1 MTDPR
6 PGFEVITFPTPR
18 ELARR
23 VPRLL
28 VGIVLLGVGIAMM
41 VRARLGLAPW
51 DVLHQGLAERTGV
64 SIGLVII
71 VLGLAIL
78 LLWIPL
84 RQRFGIGTV
93 INTLTVGLVADAAVG
108 AIGAQHDLAIRW
120 ALLLGGIVVGASGMA
135 LYIGAGLGP
144 GPRDGLM
151 TGIAAKGFPIW
162 IVRTVLELIA
172 LAIGYALGGDI
183 GAGTVIFAF
192 TIGPLGHWFLER
204 LHLGPS
210 GVDIGTDLG
219 PGVSAD

>member
-1 MTDPR
+1 M
-6 PGFEVITFPTPR
+6 
-18 ELARR
+18 
-23 VPRLL
+23 PRLL
-28 VGIVLLGVGIAMM
+28 VGIALLGTGIAMM

-51 DVLHQGLAERTGV
+51 DVLHEGLAERTGL
-64 SIGLVII
+64 SIGVVII

-93 INTLTVGLVADAAVG
+93 INTLTVGLVADTALG
-108 AIGAQHDLAIRW
+108 AIGRQDELVIRW
-120 ALLLGGIVVGASGMA
+120 ALLVGGLLVGAFGMA
-135 LYIGAGLGP
+135 LYISAGLGP

-172 LAIGYALGGDI
+172 LVIGYALGGNI
-183 GAGTVIFAF
+183 GVGTVIFAF
-192 TIGPLGHWFLER
+192 AIGPLGHWFIER
-204 LHLGPS
+204 LHLGPT
-210 GVDIGTDLG
+210 GTDLGTDLG

>member
-1 MTDPR
+1 MTEPR

-23 VPRLL
+23 LPRLL
-28 VGIVLLGVGIAMM
+28 VGIVLLGTGIAMM

-51 DVLHQGLAERTGV
+51 DVMHQGIARRTGL
-64 SIGLVII
+64 SIGVVII
-71 VLGLAIL
+71 GLGLLIL

-93 INTLTVGLVADAAVG
+93 INTLTVGLVADVALGVIAVPG
-108 AIGAQHDLAIRW
+108 QLGLRW
-120 ALLLGGIVVGASGMA
+120 LLLLGGLLVGAFGMA

-162 IVRTVLELIA
+162 AVRTVLELVA
-172 LAIGYALGGDI
+172 LVVGVALGGDI
-183 GAGTVIFAF
+183 GVGTIIFAF
-192 TIGPLGHWFLER
+192 SIGPLGHFFIEL

-210 GVDIGTDLG
+210 GTDLGTDLG
-219 PGVSAD
+219 PGVTAE

>member
-1 MTDPR
+1 VTDPR
-6 PGFEVITFPTPR
+6 PGFEVITFPSPR

-23 VPRLL
+23 MPRLL

-41 VRARLGLAPW
+41 VRARLGLSPW
-51 DVLHQGLAERTGV
+51 DVMHQGIARRTGL
-64 SIGLVII
+64 SIGVVII
-71 VLGLAIL
+71 GLGLVIL

-93 INTLTVGLVADAAVG
+93 LNTLTVGLVADVALEVIDAPSGLV
-108 AIGAQHDLAIRW
+108 LRW
-120 ALLLGGIVVGASGMA
+120 LLLLGGVLVIAFGIG
-135 LYIGAGLGP
+135 LYISAGLGP

-162 IVRTVLELIA
+162 IVRTVIELVA

-183 GAGTVIFAF
+183 GVGTLIFAF
-192 TIGPLGHWFLER
+192 GIGPLGHFFLTR

-210 GVDIGTDLG
+210 GTDLGTDLG
-219 PGVSAD
+219 PGVTAE

>member
-6 PGFEVITFPTPR
+6 PGFEVITSPSAR

-23 VPRLL
+23 MPRLL
-28 VGIVLLGVGIAMM
+28 VGIALLGTGIAMM

-51 DVLHQGLAERTGV
+51 DVLHEGLAERTGL
-64 SIGLVII
+64 SIGVVII

-93 INTLTVGLVADAAVG
+93 INTLTVGLVADTALG
-108 AIGAQHDLAIRW
+108 AIGRQDELVIRW
-120 ALLLGGIVVGASGMA
+120 ALLVGGLLVGAFGMA
-135 LYIGAGLGP
+135 LYISAGLGP

-172 LAIGYALGGDI
+172 LVIGYALGGNI
-183 GAGTVIFAF
+183 GVGTVIFAF
-192 TIGPLGHWFLER
+192 AIGPLGHWFIER
-204 LHLGPS
+204 LHLGPT
-210 GVDIGTDLG
+210 GTDLGTDLG